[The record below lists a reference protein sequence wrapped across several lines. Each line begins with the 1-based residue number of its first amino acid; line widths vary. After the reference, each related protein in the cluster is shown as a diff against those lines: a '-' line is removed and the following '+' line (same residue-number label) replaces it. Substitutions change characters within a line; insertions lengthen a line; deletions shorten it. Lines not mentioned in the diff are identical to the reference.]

1 MERISKTV
9 LHLIIINTLV
19 LVLMVLNEKGLFLP
33 QTNLTYLF
41 SLHYYEMPSLVAV
54 PQLYVY
60 ARGYLPFAF

>member
-41 SLHYYEMPSLVAV
+41 SLHYYEMPSFQFISV
-54 PQLYVY
+54 
-60 ARGYLPFAF
+60 F